1 MNELDRGTRIYI
13 LATMG
18 AALAVGFTVFPNAP
32 LDLGSQFLTLALIG
46 AIMAPHSVHLGLRVE
61 MSISH
66 PFILATMILIG
77 EAEAVLLAA
86 ICISSLCLFR
96 KPRMALFRALF
107 NVSSFV
113 VTTFLA
119 CETYLAFGGDRVDAG
134 LETILVALMLATLVF
149 YLGNTY
155 SIAGVVALANRLNV
169 FRAWH
174 ENFLWSA
181 PSFLA
186 GGSLA
191 LGMAYFLDRFG
202 LYAFVLSLPFCVL
215 IYYSYKLYLDK
226 LEEKRQHIEDIQEM
240 NAGLERKVRERT
252 LELEIVNEKL
262 QESNLELKRAS
273 SMKSEFLANMSHELR
288 TPLNAIIGFSEL
300 LLDPGFG
307 GLGEDQKSHVEDIL
321 GSGRHLL
328 DLINDILDLSKIEA
342 GKMHLNRECF
352 DMAPAVD
359 EAMALLRIEAGKKQI
374 DLTSRV
380 DGESAGIL
388 ADRSKVKQVMYNLL
402 SNAVKFTPAGGRVSV
417 TVVREEG
424 LLSVSVADTGIGIGA
439 EDQERIFQAFTQVD
453 GSYARQYQGTGLGLA
468 LVKKFIE
475 MHGGQ
480 VKLTST
486 INVGST
492 FSFRIPLLQPP
503 GSRDPVPRP
512 AAPIDADAPPST
524 GDAIVVPDDGAGD
537 AIAVPSDGE
546 GNSDGGE
553 LGAGARTSKG
563 EEHRDE
569 TIPRPDDTGELIM
582 VVEDNPSSMRL
593 FASLLRSAGYRVV
606 EKTSGEEA
614 LDALRS
620 LIPRLILMDIQLP
633 GMDGLTVARSLRD
646 DPERSR
652 IPIVALTAHAMQGDE
667 YRAREAGCS
676 GYITK
681 PIESARFPTQ
691 IAAFLKNAAD
701 GR

>member
-18 AALAVGFTVFPNAP
+18 AALAVGFIVFPGTP
-32 LDLGSQFLTLALIG
+32 LNLGSQFLTLAVIG
-46 AIMAPHSVHLGLRVE
+46 ALMAPHSVHLGLRVE

-86 ICISSLCLFR
+86 ICITSLCVFR

-107 NVSSFV
+107 NISSFV
-113 VTTFLA
+113 VTTFLT
-119 CETYLAFGGDRVDAG
+119 CETYLAFGGDRVGAG
-134 LETILVALMLATLVF
+134 LEPILVALMLATLVF

-155 SIAGVVALANRLNV
+155 SIAGVVALANRLNI
-169 FRAWH
+169 FHAWH

-202 LYAFVLSLPFCVL
+202 LYAFILSLPFCVL

-226 LEEKRQHIEDIQEM
+226 LEEKRQHIEDIQQM
-240 NAGLERKVRERT
+240 NADLERKVRERT

-300 LLDPGFG
+300 LLDPDFG
-307 GLGEDQKSHVEDIL
+307 ALGEDQKDHVEDIL

-342 GKMHLNRECF
+342 GKMHLNRERF
-352 DMAPAVD
+352 DIAPAVH
-359 EAMALLRIEAGKKQI
+359 EAMALLRIEAGKKNI

-380 DGESAGIL
+380 EGGAADIM
-388 ADRSKVKQVMYNLL
+388 ADRSKIKQVMYNLL
-402 SNAVKFTPAGGRVSV
+402 SNAVKFTPEGGRVSL
-417 TVVREEG
+417 TVSRDTE
-424 LLSVSVADTGIGIGA
+424 LLTVSIADTGIGIGS

-468 LVKKFIE
+468 LVKKFVE

-480 VKLTST
+480 IKLSSA

-492 FSFRIPLLQPP
+492 FTFCIPLLQS
-503 GSRDPVPRP
+503 SRDHDQSLP
-512 AAPIDADAPPST
+512 AAVVESVPAGGSGPVAPGVDA
-524 GDAIVVPDDGAGD
+524 V
-537 AIAVPSDGE
+537 
-546 GNSDGGE
+546 GGE
-553 LGAGARTSKG
+553 DPEGGRREL
-563 EEHRDE
+563 D
-569 TIPRPDDTGELIM
+569 RPDDTGEIIM
-582 VVEDNPSSMRL
+582 VVEDNQASMRL
-593 FASLLRSAGYRVV
+593 FASLLRTAGYRVV

-614 LDALRS
+614 LQALKS
-620 LIPRLILMDIQLP
+620 VHPQLILMDIQLP
-633 GMDGLTVARSLRD
+633 GMDGLEVARTLRD
-646 DPERSR
+646 DPERNR

-667 YRAREAGCS
+667 HRAREAGCS

-681 PIESARFPTQ
+681 PIESTRFPTQ
-691 IAAFLKNAAD
+691 IAAFLKDAAD
-701 GR
+701 GC

>member
-1 MNELDRGTRIYI
+1 
-13 LATMG
+13 
-18 AALAVGFTVFPNAP
+18 
-32 LDLGSQFLTLALIG
+32 
-46 AIMAPHSVHLGLRVE
+46 
-61 MSISH
+61 
-66 PFILATMILIG
+66 
-77 EAEAVLLAA
+77 
-86 ICISSLCLFR
+86 
-96 KPRMALFRALF
+96 
-107 NVSSFV
+107 
-113 VTTFLA
+113 
-119 CETYLAFGGDRVDAG
+119 
-134 LETILVALMLATLVF
+134 
-149 YLGNTY
+149 
-155 SIAGVVALANRLNV
+155 
-169 FRAWH
+169 
-174 ENFLWSA
+174 
-181 PSFLA
+181 
-186 GGSLA
+186 
-191 LGMAYFLDRFG
+191 MAYFLDRFG
-202 LYAFVLSLPFCVL
+202 LYAFILSLPLCVL

-352 DMAPAVD
+352 DMAPALD

-374 DLTSRV
+374 DLTSRI

-524 GDAIVVPDDGAGD
+524 GDAI
-537 AIAVPSDGE
+537 AVPSDGE

-553 LGAGARTSKG
+553 LGAGARTSEG

-569 TIPRPDDTGELIM
+569 TIARPDDTGELIM

-701 GR
+701 GS